1 MNRKGL
7 PWSRTISDYLSFFWL
22 TDVSLASESLAT
34 RSRTEF
40 EKENRVSVRPAP
52 LDRNLS
58 SGSAL
63 LCNKWVLGPFTPKE
77 TTDYPHAVLGG
88 SIVDP
93 MKLSDSLFSKTFGY
107 GYFLVFISREQRHY
121 DAGPIVNA
129 VSSGPPC

>member
-1 MNRKGL
+1 M
-7 PWSRTISDYLSFFWL
+7 
-22 TDVSLASESLAT
+22 
-34 RSRTEF
+34 
-40 EKENRVSVRPAP
+40 SVRPAP

-129 VSSGPPC
+129 VQFWSTMLSRIEQSSTTRSPGKRNRALGSHCS